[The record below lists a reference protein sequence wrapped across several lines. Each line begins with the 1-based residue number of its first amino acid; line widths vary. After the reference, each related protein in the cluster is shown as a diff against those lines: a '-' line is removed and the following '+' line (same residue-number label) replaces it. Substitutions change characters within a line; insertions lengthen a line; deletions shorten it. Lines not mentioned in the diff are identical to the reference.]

1 MTDENRK
8 DQDKQE
14 ELTEK
19 DLDQASGGARVENR
33 GRHEASLERSRHN
46 SQDGHSK

>member
-19 DLDQASGGARVENR
+19 DLDKASGGTP
-33 GRHEASLERSRHN
+33 HN
-46 SQDGHSK
+46 AAGIRPSSTHMPAEKHSK

>member
-19 DLDQASGGARVENR
+19 DLDKASGGAPNRAAGFHDAGIHENK
-33 GRHEASLERSRHN
+33 GKHE
-46 SQDGHSK
+46 K